1 MKERLLPDARQT
13 WLLNKDSQ
21 EFGVFRALLSHNY
34 RLTPSTSGSH
44 KCSTLLDVCS
54 VVLPTNF
61 TLRVHHYQSFLRHN
75 FVQVDGQE
83 SLKLLHKILG
93 KTCPYG
99 TGGSNKSSN
108 KTWRT
113 SMPLPPLLGQW
124 NPCPLQALWQW
135 NHSTCFFVNTVC
147 TAPVSACRLS
157 ALAGRG
163 LAATGGRPT
172 LSSANQQPRQ
182 TVVCGEMG
190 LGKMAPRF
198 TLANPSSCKD
208 ERRARDKLHA
218 LGRGAEPSGVARSL
232 SLRQRCARRETK
244 PSKA

>member
-1 MKERLLPDARQT
+1 MKKRFVPDARQT

-34 RLTPSTSGSH
+34 RLMPSNSGSH

-93 KTCPYG
+93 KTWPYG
-99 TGGSNKSSN
+99 TGEVTSQATKREELVCPYPRSWGSEIHAHSKSQ
-108 KTWRT
+108 K
-113 SMPLPPLLGQW
+113 
-124 NPCPLQALWQW
+124 
-135 NHSTCFFVNTVC
+135 NHSTCFFVNSVC

-157 ALAGRG
+157 A
-163 LAATGGRPT
+163 
-172 LSSANQQPRQ
+172 
-182 TVVCGEMG
+182 
-190 LGKMAPRF
+190 
-198 TLANPSSCKD
+198 
-208 ERRARDKLHA
+208 
-218 LGRGAEPSGVARSL
+218 
-232 SLRQRCARRETK
+232 ARRTGFRSNRRPAYSFFRK
-244 PSKA
+244 STATTNRRVW